1 MYNLDINFLNDRP
14 EHRVDTD
21 RFKPTPYGE
30 PVGNRPLWLGA
41 LVGLLLPLLALGGW
55 LFLQVRNGDLERQ
68 QAELEAKVGN
78 LQALQNRTAAI
89 NAEVA
94 AVKGEIQSLA
104 GVFNQVKPLSALM
117 QDLRDRTPPQV
128 QVLQVKQIAA
138 SSAAAP
144 TQPSPSPQASPSPAP
159 SPTPSPTP
167 KTFYQIGGLANSFD
181 DVNDL
186 LLLLQKSSLLDPTET
201 RIIASELADAQTV
214 QPFQFQNAQQSLGN
228 AKPPSLPRQVK
239 FEIQTA
245 LTEVPSSQ
253 LLQELERKGATGLV
267 TRIEAL
273 QEKGVIQP

>member
-1 MYNLDINFLNDRP
+1 MYNLDVNFLNDRP
-14 EHRVDTD
+14 EYRLDSA
-21 RFKPTPYGE
+21 RFQPTPYGE
-30 PVGNRPLWLGA
+30 AAGNRPLWLGA

-55 LFLQVRNGDLERQ
+55 LFLQIRNGDLERQ
-68 QAELEAKVGN
+68 QAELESKVGN
-78 LQALQNRTAAI
+78 LQTLQNRTAAI

-94 AVKGEIQSLA
+94 AVKGETQSLA
-104 GVFNQVKPLSALM
+104 SVFNQVKPLSALM

-138 SSAAAP
+138 
-144 TQPSPSPQASPSPAP
+144 PSPAAP
-159 SPTPSPTP
+159 VPASPNPQTSPPPSPTP
-167 KTFYQIGGLANSFD
+167 KTFYQVAGLANSFD

-201 RIIASELADAQTV
+201 RIISSELADAQAV

-228 AKPPSLPRQVK
+228 AKPPNLPRQVK